1 MFDLD
6 RFIEDCRTSLADRS
20 RQHTREIVARAVA
33 DAPAITARLGAPHR
47 AGIDLLYRGDDMTI
61 INITWGWRQITL
73 PHSHNTWAVIGVYDG
88 REDNIFWRRIPEATD
103 GRIEAAG
110 ARTLCAG
117 DVTSLGPDIIHC
129 VTNPLK
135 RITGAIHVY
144 GGDFIAQERSQWDE
158 ETLREGKF
166 DRKIGNLCFEEA
178 NARMGV
184 A

>member
-20 RQHTREIVARAVA
+20 RQHTREVIARAVSDRA
-33 DAPAITARLGAPHR
+33 GIIARCGTPTR
-47 AGIDLLYRGDDMTI
+47 AGIDLLYRGADMTI
-61 INITWGWRQITL
+61 INIAWGWRQITL
-73 PHSHNTWAVIGVYDG
+73 PHSHNTWAVIGIYDG
-88 REDNIFWRRIPEATD
+88 REDNMFWRRIPEAAD

-110 ARTLCAG
+110 ARCLCAG
-117 DVTSLGPDIIHC
+117 DVTSLGPEIIHS

-135 RITGAIHVY
+135 KITGAIHIY

-158 ETLREGKF
+158 ETLTENKF
-166 DRKIGNLCFEEA
+166 DRKLGNVCFEEA
-178 NARMGV
+178 NERMGV